1 MPDHVSDEE
10 LLHRYAEGSLSAR
23 ETLAR
28 RHMPMARRLAARHRR
43 SSEPAEDLEQVAY
56 LGLLKTIDRY
66 DPGLGSFVGYAV
78 TTIRGEL
85 KRHFRDHG
93 WTMHVTRPVQ
103 ERYLKV
109 TAEADGLTT
118 SLGRP
123 ATVKELAAKTGLMVD
138 EVVEALD
145 AGHGYSPPSL
155 DAPVGGEWGEPAR
168 TLGDTVG
175 SVEAGFER
183 VELGEAIGPAFRR
196 LPERQQAML
205 RMRFLED
212 LTQSEIAARCG
223 VSQMHVSRLLRRSL
237 NALLESVEEENKVPT
252 AAFG

>member
-1 MPDHVSDEE
+1 
-10 LLHRYAEGSLSAR
+10 
-23 ETLAR
+23 
-28 RHMPMARRLAARHRR
+28 
-43 SSEPAEDLEQVAY
+43 
-56 LGLLKTIDRY
+56 
-66 DPGLGSFVGYAV
+66 
-78 TTIRGEL
+78 
-85 KRHFRDHG
+85 
-93 WTMHVTRPVQ
+93 MHVTRPVQ

-109 TAEADGLTT
+109 TAAADELAT

-123 ATVKELAAKTGLMVD
+123 ATVKELAAKTGIDLD
-138 EVVEALD
+138 DVVEALD

-155 DAPVGGEWGEPAR
+155 DAPVGGEWGEPSR

-175 SVEAGFER
+175 SAETGYER

-196 LPERQQAML
+196 LPEREQAML

-212 LTQSEIAARCG
+212 LTQSEIAVRCG

-237 NALLESVEEENKVPT
+237 NALLEAAEAGNEVPA